1 MEEEVAEHAA
11 QLLPLLDVPQRES
24 LEADLF
30 KVVPTCQPAP
40 WSPPHLAQVVPG
52 GLLFILAQ
60 HVDGHAM
67 LCRLLEL
74 GPATRF
80 NNGF

>member
-24 LEADLF
+24 LEADLQA
-30 KVVPTCQPAP
+30 VPTCQPAP
-40 WSPPHLAQVVPG
+40 WCPPHLAQVVPG
-52 GLLFILAQ
+52 GLLFVLAQ
-60 HVDGHAM
+60 HVDGHAL

-80 NNGF
+80 SNGF